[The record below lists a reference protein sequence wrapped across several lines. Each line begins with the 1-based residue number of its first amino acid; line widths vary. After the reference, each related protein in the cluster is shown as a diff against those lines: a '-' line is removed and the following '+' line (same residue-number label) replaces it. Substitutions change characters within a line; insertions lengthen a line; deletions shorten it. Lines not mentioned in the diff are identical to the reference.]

1 VAETSTP
8 LVTVAMPVRNGM
20 PFLPAALRSV
30 LEQTYTNL
38 DVLVIDDGSTD
49 GTAGFLSRVEDPRLR
64 VITTEGRGL
73 VPALN
78 LALASARGT
87 FVARQDAD
95 DLSLPE
101 RIATQVAQLTA
112 HRALA
117 LVACVADFIDEYGRP
132 VTTAQAGERLRLQ
145 REAVLPQRLRELLPL
160 TCCIVHGSVMA
171 RTDVLVAAGGYRES
185 QGSAEDYDLW
195 LRLLA
200 SHELA
205 MLPDVL
211 YRHRI
216 HSSQVSERFRYERL
230 RGTLRTKLE
239 HLRAIA
245 PQLPRPARTAIVGA
259 GLGAR
264 IYAELCK
271 EYDLALV
278 EPTAQDEVDLTILAN
293 YADEQG
299 RIRPIEPRGGWTTHG
314 NFLVKAS

>member
-1 VAETSTP
+1 
-8 LVTVAMPVRNGM
+8 MPVRNGM

-30 LEQTYTNL
+30 LEQTFANL

-49 GTAGFLSRVEDPRLR
+49 GTATFLSRVEDSRLR

-73 VPALN
+73 VAALN
-78 LALASARGT
+78 LAIASARGT
-87 FVARQDAD
+87 LVARQDAD

-101 RIATQVAQLTA
+101 RIATQVAHLTD
-112 HRALA
+112 HRDLA
-117 LVACVADFIDEYGRP
+117 LVACVADFIDECGRP
-132 VTTAQAGERLRLQ
+132 VTTPQTSERLRLQ

-171 RTDVLVAAGGYRES
+171 RTDVLIAAEGYRES
-185 QGSAEDYDLW
+185 HGSAEDYDLW

-200 SHELA
+200 GHELA
-205 MLPDVL
+205 MMPDVL

-216 HSSQVSERFRYERL
+216 HSSQVSERFKHERL

-239 HLRAIA
+239 HLRSVA

-259 GLGAR
+259 GLGAGM
-264 IYAELCK
+264 YAELCS

-278 EPTAQDEVDLTILAN
+278 QSSTQDDVDLTIVAN

-299 RIRPIEPRGGWTTHG
+299 RIRPIEPRGGWTTYG